1 MKIFISSSGYSHQ
14 VLTELN
20 SYKDD
25 SLYDQIVL
33 HNDDIFFY
41 PSDTYII
48 GSYNR
53 LISVADM
60 VNYLNTANSKK
71 WRNFKLKESKIN
83 YMDSVLKKMISYKR
97 EVKINNVLNPLKGDC
112 LFLAC

>member
-1 MKIFISSSGYSHQ
+1 MKVFISSSGYSHQ
-14 VLTELN
+14 VLSEIK

-33 HNDDIFFY
+33 HNNDIFFY
-41 PSDTYII
+41 PSDTYIT
-48 GSYNR
+48 GSYNK
-53 LISVADM
+53 LISITDM

-71 WRNFKLKESKIN
+71 WRNFNLKESKIN

-97 EVKINNVLNPLKGDC
+97 EVKINNILNPLKEDT